1 MIHLARVAE
10 FVDEHIID
18 ELMRE
23 FHKGNVET
31 NGSCAAA
38 ASPPA
43 AAVTE
48 SYALVDESV
57 GGR

>member
-1 MIHLARVAE
+1 MAE
-10 FVDEHIID
+10 FVDEYVID
-18 ELMRE
+18 EFMGELHE
-23 FHKGNVET
+23 GNVEADSPSAT
-31 NGSCAAA
+31 A